1 MKALRTLR
9 ALTVLSTTSRKAR
22 LNPTLFH
29 RFYSAQPQEDDP
41 TTAHDFGTN
50 NSVFDSSQYSVPDI
64 DLHDSDKNSQQPTWD
79 EKYRARA
86 DRMIFGEE
94 TQKRKLRVAENEDEE
109 RRRALAK
116 ALLQAALEKA
126 DDEVG
131 EGEVKEEYQK
141 SLNVGIIGAPN
152 AGKSSLTNFL
162 VETKVA
168 AVSRKTNTT
177 THEVLGVMTKGDT
190 QIVLEQRKQP
200 ELRGLPTAVVQY
212 NEWKGGALIAVSY
225 EARKYGV
232 KRSMRGDEAKE
243 VCPQVNLVQVPVA
256 RGKADL
262 NIYRNAG
269 SEVVS
274 ILARKGRC
282 ERASIDEVYLDLTD
296 ASETMLAEA
305 PPESLKWQST
315 KNLEFED

>member
-162 VETKVA
+162 VCFFSKFSSFSFVFTFFFVFGLIIFVVTIIYSIEDVNFEFSDIDAVLSLEYIINTQSSHSLFRTLFPKKKET
-168 AVSRKTNTT
+168 
-177 THEVLGVMTKGDT
+177 
-190 QIVLEQRKQP
+190 
-200 ELRGLPTAVVQY
+200 
-212 NEWKGGALIAVSY
+212 
-225 EARKYGV
+225 
-232 KRSMRGDEAKE
+232 
-243 VCPQVNLVQVPVA
+243 
-256 RGKADL
+256 
-262 NIYRNAG
+262 
-269 SEVVS
+269 
-274 ILARKGRC
+274 
-282 ERASIDEVYLDLTD
+282 
-296 ASETMLAEA
+296 
-305 PPESLKWQST
+305 
-315 KNLEFED
+315 